1 MCFIISHQPCLLG
14 LKGLSCCHLI
24 CFGIQVGVQI
34 KQQLFYVK
42 AEENMIK
49 AVSVFVPK
57 EDSATILEKQ
67 HFFSCHHSVAKLK
80 QNI

>member
-1 MCFIISHQPCLLG
+1 MT
-14 LKGLSCCHLI
+14 
-24 CFGIQVGVQI
+24 
-34 KQQLFYVK
+34 
-42 AEENMIK
+42 K
-49 AVSVFVPK
+49 AVSMFVPK

>member
-1 MCFIISHQPCLLG
+1 M
-14 LKGLSCCHLI
+14 
-24 CFGIQVGVQI
+24 V
-34 KQQLFYVK
+34 
-42 AEENMIK
+42 K

-67 HFFSCHHSVAKLK
+67 QFFSCHHSVAKLK